1 LDVCAAAR
9 QSDAV
14 NLFRTFGLVF
24 AWAWAFWVPDG
35 RSAVD
40 AAGQE
45 AAGIVAGIQKESGA
59 RLVYNEKTFRLE
71 VRDDLGNLLEEFPA
85 GAVSRTVDVAGQEY
99 RLSFGKDEAGRP
111 SVIVRPGPAM
121 QKPLLV
127 EVFGRKAVLS
137 PNASLLAT
145 LAEDRQVFYEP
156 SICGEVY
163 YIEDFG
169 GPGSKVSRLATT
181 KREVAVLAKPSNPT
195 GAGPG
200 ALRASQDDGKEME
213 KAGDAFKSAMFA
225 VFGLPDKQPSGKAK
239 VYRLRS
245 NSGQEESEQVAAPVS
260 AEAGR
265 P

>member
-1 LDVCAAAR
+1 LDVRAATG

-14 NLFRTFGLVF
+14 KLSRCFGLAL

-35 RSAVD
+35 RAAVD

-59 RLVYNEKTFRLE
+59 RLVYNEKTLRLE
-71 VRDDLGNLLEEFPA
+71 VRDDLGSLLEEFPA

-181 KREVAVLAKPSNPT
+181 RREVAVLAKPSNPT

-200 ALRASQDDGKEME
+200 ALRTSQDDGKEME

-225 VFGLPDKQPSGKAK
+225 VLGLPDKQPSGKAK

-245 NSGQEESEQVAAPVS
+245 SGSEEEPAQVAAPVS

>member
-1 LDVCAAAR
+1 MRFSCRVGCL
-9 QSDAV
+9 
-14 NLFRTFGLVF
+14 LLGLGL
-24 AWAWAFWVPDG
+24 ALRPAGWA
-35 RSAVD
+35 SVD
-40 AAGQE
+40 PAGQE
-45 AAGIVAGIQKESGA
+45 AAGIVAGISKESGA
-59 RLVYNEKTFRLE
+59 RLVFNDQTFRLE
-71 VRDDLGNLLEEFPA
+71 VRDDLGSLLEEIPA
-85 GAVSRTVDVAGQEY
+85 GSVSRTVDAAGQEY

-111 SVIVRPGPAM
+111 SVLVRPGPAM
-121 QKPLLV
+121 RKPLLV

-145 LAEDRQVFYEP
+145 LAEDQQVFYEP

-169 GPGSKVSRLATT
+169 GPGSKVSRLASA
-181 KREVAVLAKPSNPT
+181 KREVAVLAKPSNLT
-195 GAGPG
+195 GEGPG
-200 ALRASQDDGKEME
+200 TARTAQDDGKQME
-213 KAGDAFKSAMFA
+213 KAGEAFKSAVFA

-245 NSGQEESEQVAAPVS
+245 TGEPEDAPEVAKPVS

>member
-1 LDVCAAAR
+1 MKFIRILVLSVGGAWFLGVLDANA
-9 QSDAV
+9 
-14 NLFRTFGLVF
+14 
-24 AWAWAFWVPDG
+24 
-35 RSAVD
+35 AVD

-45 AAGIVAGIQKESGA
+45 AAGIVAGIQNESGA
-59 RLVYNEKTFRLE
+59 RLLYNEKTLRLE
-71 VRDDLGNLLEEFPA
+71 VRDDLGNLLEEFAA
-85 GAVSRTVDVAGQEY
+85 GAVSRTVDLAGQEY

-163 YIEDFG
+163 YIDDFG
-169 GPGSKVSRLATT
+169 GLGSKVSRLASA

-200 ALRASQDDGKEME
+200 ALKASQDDGKGME
-213 KAGDAFKSAMFA
+213 KAGDAFKSAVFA

-245 NSGQEESEQVAAPVS
+245 TSGPEDDAGLAAPVS

>member
-1 LDVCAAAR
+1 M
-9 QSDAV
+9 
-14 NLFRTFGLVF
+14 TFYRIFGFCLV
-24 AWAWAFWVPDG
+24 WAWVLGAPQVEA
-35 RSAVD
+35 AVD

-59 RLVYNEKTFRLE
+59 RLVYNETTFRLE
-71 VRDDLGNLLEEFPA
+71 VRDDVGGLLEEIIP
-85 GAVSRTVDVAGQEY
+85 GSVSRTVDASEQEY
-99 RLSFGKDEAGRP
+99 RISFGKDEAGRP

-121 QKPLLV
+121 RKPLLV

-137 PNASLLAT
+137 PNASLMAT

-169 GPGSKVSRLATT
+169 GAGSKVSRLASSR
-181 KREVAVLAKPSNPT
+181 REVAVLAKPSSST

-200 ALRASQDDGKEME
+200 VLQSSQQDGKSME
-213 KAGDAFKSAMFA
+213 KAGDAFKTAVFA
-225 VFGLPDKQPSGKAK
+225 VLGLPDKQPSGKAK

-245 NSGQEESEQVAAPVS
+245 TGGPEEESGVAAPVS

>member
-1 LDVCAAAR
+1 MQLL
-9 QSDAV
+9 SP
-14 NLFRTFGLVF
+14 
-24 AWAWAFWVPDG
+24 WADG
-35 RSAVD
+35 AGD
-40 AAGQE
+40 PAGQE

-59 RLVYNEKTFRLE
+59 RLVFNEKTLRLE
-71 VRDDLGNLLEEFPA
+71 VRDDLGALMEEISS
-85 GAVSRTVDVAGQEY
+85 GSVSRTIDLAEQEY
-99 RLSFGKDEAGRP
+99 RLSFGKDELGRP

-121 QKPLLV
+121 RKPLLV

-137 PNASLLAT
+137 PNASLMAT
-145 LAEDRQVFYEP
+145 LAEEGQVFYEP

-169 GPGSKVSRLATT
+169 GPGSRVSRLASA
-181 KREVAVLAKPSNPT
+181 KREVAVLAKPSSST

-200 ALRASQDDGKEME
+200 ALQASQQDGKEIE
-213 KAGDAFKSAMFA
+213 KAGDAFKSAVFA

-245 NSGQEESEQVAAPVS
+245 ANEPEEESSVAAPVS